1 MAVMINSMGGGS
13 DLRGT
18 VHLKEFKTDVVGELT
33 EVVNL
38 EGPGRLLFAFATRM
52 QNSSGSSY
60 SSTADNIYVEIIPD
74 GDETKTLK
82 KTYGG
87 DDCTSSGHLA
97 VRPLMQALSFPEL
110 SQDCILNRSGI
121 RLIYGDMSP
130 ETVECVSTRS
140 LHSISDQRIDFSFA
154 GSVEGIADG
163 VEDTSFTLYPD
174 GMFFD
179 DSLVIRGRWGRKLT
193 RDFNG
198 VILAYQIFD

>member
-52 QNSSGSSY
+52 QNSSGSPY
-60 SSTADNIYVEIIPD
+60 SSVEDNIYVEIIPD

-82 KTYGG
+82 KTYGD

-110 SQDCILNRSGI
+110 SQDFIINRYGI
-121 RLIYGDMSP
+121 RFIYSDLNP
-130 ETVECVSTRS
+130 ETVACTSTRS
-140 LHSISDQRIDFSFA
+140 LHSSGSINMTFA
-154 GSVEGIADG
+154 GSAEGIADG
-163 VEDTSFTLYPD
+163 VEDTSVTLYPD

-179 DSLVIRGRWGRKLT
+179 DSLVIRGRWGRSLT